1 MPCWI
6 FQLGYEVRIKQ
17 LYEKTKKKEENS
29 MSDFVIY
36 YRYRKDPEAKVLN
49 ISIRAASHDEAVDL
63 FYKKYPKE
71 NYSVVN
77 PE

>member
-1 MPCWI
+1 M
-6 FQLGYEVRIKQ
+6 K
-17 LYEKTKKKEENS
+17 
-29 MSDFVIY
+29 DFVIY
-36 YRYRKDPEAKVLN
+36 YQYRKDPEAKVLN
-49 ISIRAASHDEAVDL
+49 ISIRAASYDEAVDL

>member
-1 MPCWI
+1 M
-6 FQLGYEVRIKQ
+6 K
-17 LYEKTKKKEENS
+17 
-29 MSDFVIY
+29 DFVIY
-36 YRYRKDPEAKVLN
+36 YQYRKDPEVVY

>member
-1 MPCWI
+1 
-6 FQLGYEVRIKQ
+6 
-17 LYEKTKKKEENS
+17 

-63 FYKKYPKE
+63 FYKKYSKE

>member
-1 MPCWI
+1 M
-6 FQLGYEVRIKQ
+6 K
-17 LYEKTKKKEENS
+17 
-29 MSDFVIY
+29 DFVIY

-49 ISIRAASHDEAVDL
+49 ISIMAASHDEAVDL
-63 FYKKYPKE
+63 FYKKYSKE